1 MSQKTCLYC
10 DSSAFSPIKPTV
22 CLSCGFVQPADPGS
36 VAVPL
41 DLVAD
46 FTQICTWLNNMSRA
60 LERGE
65 TIDRGL
71 LKLMAEQAEL
81 VRVWAKEFLP
91 QPSDREVQR

>member
-1 MSQKTCLYC
+1 MAGTRMDDTAGLAKSFNDVGLTDRRTLE
-10 DSSAFSPIKPTV
+10 
-22 CLSCGFVQPADPGS
+22 
-36 VAVPL
+36 
-41 DLVAD
+41 LV
-46 FTQICTWLNNMSRA
+46 TRA

-71 LKLMAEQAEL
+71 LKLMAEQADL